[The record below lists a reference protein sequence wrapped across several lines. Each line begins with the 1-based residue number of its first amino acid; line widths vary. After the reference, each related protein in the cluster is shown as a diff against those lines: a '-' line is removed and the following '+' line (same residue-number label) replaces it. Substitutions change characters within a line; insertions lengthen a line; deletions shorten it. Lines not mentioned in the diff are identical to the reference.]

1 MNAPHVHK
9 PSKPWVLQAVA
20 VLAISV
26 LVSLA
31 TAFFVSNYLN
41 DKVKQ
46 QGRNGLELF
55 YTQAL
60 AQCRDTRQNSLKLK
74 KFSDILTHQFLASQ
88 KAAELSSVDPKLSK
102 VQRDAA
108 AERVLGYQ
116 RFLDALPH
124 PIIKDCTDVVKSP
137 EQLAQQVRDKPGKS
151 TTTTTPKGKK

>member
-1 MNAPHVHK
+1 MNHVHK
-9 PSKPWVLQAVA
+9 PSRPWVLQAVA

-26 LVSLA
+26 LVSVA
-31 TAFFVSNYLN
+31 TALLVSNYLN
-41 DKVKQ
+41 AKVKK
-46 QGRNGLELF
+46 QGQNGLELF

-60 AQCRDTRQNSLKLK
+60 AQCRDTRQNTLKLK

-88 KAAELSSVDPKLSK
+88 KAAELASVDPKLSR

-137 EQLAQQVRDKPGKS
+137 DQLAQQVRSHPGKS
-151 TTTTTPKGKK
+151 TTTTPKKEKK